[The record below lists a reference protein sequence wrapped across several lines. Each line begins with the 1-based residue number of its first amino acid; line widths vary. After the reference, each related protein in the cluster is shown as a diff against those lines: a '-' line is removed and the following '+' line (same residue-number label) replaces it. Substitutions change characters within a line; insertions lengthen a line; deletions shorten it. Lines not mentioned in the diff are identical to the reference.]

1 MLLYRV
7 SRLWNWLIIRLMYL
21 LLVMVWD
28 YTKKNADIKL
38 DVKRSLDYLDIL
50 SVSIEPGKWNNKLIA
65 SIILLGF
72 FFIVACLFCVYKLAV
87 P

>member
-7 SRLWNWLIIRLMYL
+7 SRLWNWLIIRFMYL
-21 LLVMVWD
+21 LLVIVWD
-28 YTKKNADIKL
+28 YTKRNEDIKL

-50 SVSIEPGKWNNKLIA
+50 SVSIEPGKWNNELIA
-65 SIILLGF
+65 SIITLPA
-72 FFIVACLFCVYKLAV
+72 IR